1 MRNIVIILVMLMF
14 INVIGCQEREDNR
27 LAVEEGI
34 DNEATELEE
43 SEGIWLT
50 DYDQAMTVAKES
62 DLPVLINFSGSDW
75 CIWCQKLE
83 EEVFDREEFKAYA
96 EENLVLL
103 NLDFPRKST
112 QSEEV
117 QAANQALAERF
128 GIRGFPTVILL
139 NSKGEIIGQT
149 GYQEGGPKLYIDHLK
164 QMIK

>member
-27 LAVEEGI
+27 LAIEEEI

-83 EEVFDREEFKAYA
+83 EEVFDKEEFKAYA

-117 QAANQALAERF
+117 QA
-128 GIRGFPTVILL
+128 
-139 NSKGEIIGQT
+139 
-149 GYQEGGPKLYIDHLK
+149 
-164 QMIK
+164 